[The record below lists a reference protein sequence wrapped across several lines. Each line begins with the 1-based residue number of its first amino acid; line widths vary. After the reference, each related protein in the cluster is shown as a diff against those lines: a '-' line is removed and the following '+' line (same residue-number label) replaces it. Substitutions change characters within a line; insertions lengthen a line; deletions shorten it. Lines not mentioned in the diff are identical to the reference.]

1 MNEQVLS
8 TVPVFEG
15 AAKLT
20 EYSFGD
26 PASDA
31 CFPGENSAPYDAFW
45 TYELYALPPG
55 VSDNEVLDFYDERLV
70 DWVPVTI
77 RTAEVRTCD
86 VSYRRGRA
94 LLGVMACNGTLRL
107 GVNHAAYP

>member
-1 MNEQVLS
+1 V
-8 TVPVFEG
+8 G
-15 AAKLT
+15 ASERAGSV

-31 CFPGENSAPYDAFW
+31 CFPAENSAPYDAFW
-45 TYELYALPPG
+45 TYETYAVPPG

-70 DWVPVTI
+70 GWVPVTI
-77 RTAEVRTCD
+77 RTAETPTCD

-94 LLGVMACNGTLRL
+94 LLGVMACKGTLRL
-107 GVNHAAYP
+107 AVNHAAYP